1 MNEARLYEIL
11 RLKRGDGSIGE
22 QMMID
27 KQIMP
32 YNPEVFRDPAG
43 NILAYHIKVGTGSKS
58 LFSAHTDTVH
68 GRAAAMTIR
77 PVLDNEHVNDIDLYK
92 ATNFVHAKGD
102 VLGADDGAGLWLLLE
117 MIDAGIAGSY
127 VLHRAEEVG
136 GVGSRG
142 MAFHHGLFLEQ
153 FDRAIAFDRK
163 GVHSI
168 ITHQGFR
175 RGCSD
180 EFADALADALSCDTY
195 FFGKDDGGVF
205 TDTANYTDHIG
216 ETTNVSIGYYSEH
229 TRDEKLNLHFLFNMR
244 DQCLALDW
252 ENLPTKRLPAEA
264 DPDYN
269 KWPTAWSSSS
279 SSGMTMSDWRKEYDY
294 YNGKTD
300 TSAVTVDD
308 LFDLEFD
315 ALLDLCE
322 DDPYSAATLMWEMM
336 WGRADDSSG
345 GAQDDDFPA
354 VVHYVDDDDDTDADA
369 NSFIDRLKVGMA

>member
-11 RLKRGDGSIGE
+11 RLKRGAGSIGE

-32 YNPEVFRDPAG
+32 YNPEIFRDPAG

-68 GRAAAMTIR
+68 GRGKLTTIR
-77 PVLDNEHVNDIDLYK
+77 PVLDDAHVNDIDLDK
-92 ATNFVHAKGD
+92 ETNFVHAKGD

-117 MIDAGIAGSY
+117 MIDASVPGSY
-127 VLHRAEEVG
+127 LLHLAEEVG

-142 MAFHHGLFLEQ
+142 MATHYGSFLEQ

-168 ITHQGFR
+168 ITHQGFQ

-229 TRDEKLNLHFLFNMR
+229 THGEKLNLHFLFNMR
-244 DQCLALDW
+244 DQCVCLDW

-269 KWPTAWSSSS
+269 KWPTTWSSSS
-279 SSGMTMSDWRKEYDY
+279 YKGMKQSDWDKEFDY
-294 YNGKTD
+294 YSGKTPVA
-300 TSAVTVDD
+300 AVTVDD
-308 LFDLEFD
+308 LLDLEFND
-315 ALLDLCE
+315 LLDLVE
-322 DDPYSAATLMWEMM
+322 ADPYVAATLMWEMM
-336 WGRADDSSG
+336 WGRADDSPG
-345 GAQDDDFPA
+345 GAQDDEFGADL
-354 VVHYVDDDDDTDADA
+354 DDDTNMDADA
-369 NSFIDRLKVGMA
+369 NSFIDRLKVGLA